1 MPLVHIL
8 TVHLVTVTF
17 AATLTFGL
25 AVFADNFSRRR
36 RRHIEGRIGLV
47 APTEVS
53 AARPDVALVRRPASR
68 LDRREEREV
77 VRLLGRL
84 KIAPSL
90 AVPALTLARFGCA
103 IVFAGLG
110 GVIAVRAFHAGGS
123 VWITLA
129 LAAVA
134 GCAGWALPVLLAHAA
149 AERRAAAVARGLPDA
164 LELLVVCV
172 EAGLALENAILRV
185 TEELKAPQ
193 PLLAE
198 ELAMTA
204 ADLKVLSN
212 LDEGLANLATR
223 VDLPEVHSVVTILSQ
238 SIRYGTPLADALRSA
253 AAGMRDEALIRL
265 EERGNRLPTLLTLP
279 MMLFILP
286 TIFLIV
292 GGPAALRTMDVFS
305 H

>member
-129 LAAVA
+129 L
-134 GCAGWALPVLLAHAA
+134 
-149 AERRAAAVARGLPDA
+149 AAVARGLPDA